1 MCRQLQH
8 NSGRLSGGV
17 TADYV
22 LQLKGSANDEPKV
35 STRAATHPERHA
47 VSQRQAGP
55 DMSAALW
62 ATAGVEVTLCG
73 WQVASNAVERHAS
86 VTATEVQLD
95 AAALR
100 QLAAMALGAADELD
114 ELAAEAACQH

>member
-1 MCRQLQH
+1 VGKHPDRVSGVPTSGSPSERLDQPTYVTRKRRRRGVPT
-8 NSGRLSGGV
+8 SGR
-17 TADYV
+17 
-22 LQLKGSANDEPKV
+22 P
-35 STRAATHPERHA
+35 RH
-47 VSQRQAGP
+47 VRGT
-55 DMSAALW
+55 LW

-86 VTATEVQLD
+86 VTATDVQLD

-114 ELAAEAACQH
+114 GLAAQAACQH